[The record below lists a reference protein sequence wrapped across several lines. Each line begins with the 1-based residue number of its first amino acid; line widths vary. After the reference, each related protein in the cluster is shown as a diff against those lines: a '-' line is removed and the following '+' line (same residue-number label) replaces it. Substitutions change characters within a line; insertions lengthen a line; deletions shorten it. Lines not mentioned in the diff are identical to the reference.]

1 MDSDT
6 FSVLN
11 LACAAFFM
19 LCTVVFFYYLYLTI
33 KTFMRCKSETREEL
47 PCPNTCNPGYECKQ
61 MEAPADFIIGEVV
74 QEGVAEDEKQE
85 AAPVELNTEVLETG
99 TASEPDA
106 AAEIPSASS

>member
-1 MDSDT
+1 
-6 FSVLN
+6 
-11 LACAAFFM
+11 
-19 LCTVVFFYYLYLTI
+19 
-33 KTFMRCKSETREEL
+33 
-47 PCPNTCNPGYECKQ
+47 
-61 MEAPADFIIGEVV
+61 MEAPADFVIGEVV